1 MCGNGRLVLE
11 KYTVDDESY
20 VTHGLLYN
28 VMLEDMEMLKL
39 VSNVMHAVLGG
50 LQCSWGQGGV

>member
-1 MCGNGRLVLE
+1 MVLE
-11 KYTVDDESY
+11 KYTVDDEGN

-28 VMLEDMEMLKL
+28 VMLEDMEILKL